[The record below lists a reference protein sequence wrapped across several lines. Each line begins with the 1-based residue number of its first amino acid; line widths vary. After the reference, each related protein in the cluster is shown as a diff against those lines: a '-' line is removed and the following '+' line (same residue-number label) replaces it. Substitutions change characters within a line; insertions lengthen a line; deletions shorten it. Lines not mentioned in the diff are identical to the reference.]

1 MKSHHTPLFLFL
13 AATLAAG
20 AALTGTLGLL
30 QTKATGAGSAP
41 APEEIL
47 RLVDEN
53 ARITTAYL
61 EASLLIQS
69 GNRQMTK
76 TMQIWAEG
84 GDKALVEFTNP
95 GDRGT
100 RYLKLG
106 QELWIYSPEAEE
118 VVKISG
124 HLLRQGMM
132 GSDFSYQDALEAER
146 LQDLYDAK
154 LIGEEEQAGRTCYVL
169 ELTAKPG
176 REVSYYRRKV
186 WVSKAEL
193 VGVREELYAQS
204 GKLLKVFTAQ
214 KVERFG
220 NRFYIT
226 EATMQNLLKKNS
238 STRMTI
244 SRIAFDVAIPAGTF
258 SLQQLTGR

>member
-1 MKSHHTPLFLFL
+1 MKHRHAPLFFFL
-13 AATLAAG
+13 ATALAAG
-20 AALTGTLGLL
+20 VVLTGALELL
-30 QTKATGAGSAP
+30 QNKAGAGSAP

-69 GNRQMTK
+69 GSRRMTK
-76 TMQIWAEG
+76 TMRIWAEG

-100 RYLKLG
+100 KYLKLG

-132 GSDFSYQDALEAER
+132 GSDFSYQDALESER
-146 LQDLYDAK
+146 LRDLYTAK
-154 LIGEEEQAGRTCYVL
+154 LVGEEEQAGRPCYVL
-169 ELTAKPG
+169 ELTAKPDQ
-176 REVSYYRRKV
+176 EVSCYRRKI
-186 WVSKAEL
+186 WVSKSEW
-193 VGVREELYAQS
+193 VGIREELYAQS
-204 GKLLKVFTAQ
+204 GKLLKVFTSQ

-226 EATMQNLLKKNS
+226 EATMQNLLKKDS
-238 STRMTI
+238 STKMII
-244 SRIAFDVAIPAGTF
+244 SRIDFGVTIPAGTF